1 MDTYSLTKYI
11 CPVEIALDIIGGK
24 WKGVILWWLKEDVRS
39 FSELKRLM
47 SKITA
52 KVLTQ
57 QLRELEADGV
67 IARQTY
73 REAPVRVEYSLT
85 AKGTSL
91 IPTID
96 LMCEWGI
103 QWLPAE
109 QSGRKRIDTATVLI
123 FTEDSDLRSQL
134 ERDLTA
140 FGAQAIAV
148 NSQAEA
154 LEQLVS
160 RRIDVCLIDTET
172 SQSYLLLEQMG
183 SFDKVAIALINPESS
198 ENRRFAVR
206 AGFPIHLI
214 KPPEL
219 CHLIAAIASLTRI

>member
-11 CPVEIALDIIGGK
+11 CPVEITLDIIGGK

-39 FSELKRLM
+39 FSELKLLM
-47 SKITA
+47 PKITS

-67 IARQTY
+67 ISRQTY

-85 AKGTSL
+85 DKGVSL
-91 IPTID
+91 IPITD
-96 LMCEWGI
+96 LMCDWGM
-103 QWLPAE
+103 QHLPAE
-109 QSGRKRIDTATVLI
+109 QSERRRIETATVLI
-123 FTEDSDLRSQL
+123 VTEDLELRSQL
-134 ERDLTA
+134 ERDITN
-140 FGAQAIAV
+140 FGAQAISV
-148 NSQAEA
+148 SSQPEA
-154 LEQLVS
+154 IEQLA
-160 RRIDVCLIDTET
+160 RRQIDVLLIDTEIP
-172 SQSYLLLEQMG
+172 QSYLFLEQMG
-183 SFDKVAIALINPESS
+183 TSDAVAIALINPNP

-219 CHLIAAIASLTRI
+219 CHLIAAIASITRR